1 MWTEGLVQLE
11 KVDEVISKALDL
23 VESGKLDDAISLY
36 ESFLKLEEVPEVL
49 NNLANLYRMKG
60 FVSKAIELYEKAL
73 KISPAFKDAKLNLAA
88 AFLEIGRY
96 GEAMMILENLKNSGY
111 ESDELYLA
119 LAVAYE
125 KSKRMSDFIS
135 AYKKVKR
142 SDKDDIL
149 RSYGVEPPR

>member
-23 VESGKLDDAISLY
+23 VESGKLDEAISLY

-73 KISPAFKDAKLNLAA
+73 KISPSFKDAKLNLAA

>member
-23 VESGKLDDAISLY
+23 VGSGKLDEAISLY
-36 ESFLKLEEVPEVL
+36 ESFLELEEVPEVL

-73 KISPAFKDAKLNLAA
+73 KISPSFKDAKLNLAA

>member
-1 MWTEGLVQLE
+1 MQLE

-23 VESGKLDDAISLY
+23 VGSGKLDEAISLY
-36 ESFLKLEEVPEVL
+36 ESFLELEEVPEVL

-73 KISPAFKDAKLNLAA
+73 KISPSFKDAKLNLAA

-96 GEAMMILENLKNSGY
+96 GEAMMVLENLKDSGY